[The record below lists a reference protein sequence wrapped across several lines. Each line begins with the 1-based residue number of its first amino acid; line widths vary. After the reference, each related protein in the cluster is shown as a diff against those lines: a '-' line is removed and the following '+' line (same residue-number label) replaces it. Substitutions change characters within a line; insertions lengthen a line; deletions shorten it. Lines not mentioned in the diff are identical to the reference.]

1 VNKSE
6 NVNSKG
12 IFYGTG
18 VGPGDPE
25 LMTLKAV
32 RLIME
37 NEIIAVPGRTA
48 GESAAYR
55 IAASAVPE
63 IKNKTVIP
71 LEMPMVHDTEKM
83 KAYHRKAAD
92 TAEKYLNSGKN
103 VVFLTL
109 GDPSVY
115 STCSYLEQI
124 IKEDG
129 FETVM
134 TSGITSFCAAS
145 AAAGIPLTGWN
156 QSLHIY
162 PASQLASEVTLND
175 NDTYIFMKS
184 GRKMKEMKDFLQK
197 NNARVTM
204 VENCGMENERI
215 FRSVSDISDDSG
227 YFSLIIADKRNST

>member
-1 VNKSE
+1 MNKSDK
-6 NVNSKG
+6 VNLKG

-32 RLIME
+32 RLILE

-48 GESAAYR
+48 EESAAYR
-55 IAASAVPE
+55 IASAAVPE

-71 LEMPMVHDTEKM
+71 LEMPMVHDRDKM
-83 KAYHRKAAD
+83 KEYHRKAAE
-92 TAEKYLNSGKN
+92 TVELYLSTGKN

-115 STCSYLEQI
+115 STCSYVEHI

-145 AAAGIPLTGWN
+145 AAAGIPLTEWN
-156 QSLHIY
+156 QAMHIY
-162 PASQLASEVTLND
+162 PASQLASEITLND
-175 NDTYIFMKS
+175 TDTYIFMKS
-184 GRKMKEMKDFLQK
+184 GRKIKDMKDFLQE
-197 NNARVTM
+197 NAVNATM
-204 VENCGMENERI
+204 VENCGMENERV
-215 FRSVSDISDDSG
+215 FRSISEIPEDSG
-227 YFSLIIADKRNST
+227 YFSLIIADRRH